1 MTLNEIIKECVQI
14 ALETNEV
21 FDETVIFG
29 AESKLESIGLVSLLV
44 DIEQKVYEEF
54 QKEITIASKKAM
66 SRNRSP
72 FRTVRSLTEFIEE
85 LLT

>member
-54 QKEITIASKKAM
+54 QKEITIASEKAM